1 MLKVS
6 NLLQRLTLS
15 YSADNSFP
23 ATFAIYFITVMKMV
37 SEKKEERE
45 RERKGLG
52 RSTAAAE
59 ASEAAFSTSKKF

>member
-1 MLKVS
+1 MLKIS

>member
-1 MLKVS
+1 M
-6 NLLQRLTLS
+6 S

>member
-1 MLKVS
+1 M
-6 NLLQRLTLS
+6 S

-45 RERKGLG
+45 RERERKGLG

>member
-1 MLKVS
+1 M
-6 NLLQRLTLS
+6 S

-45 RERKGLG
+45 RERERERKGLG